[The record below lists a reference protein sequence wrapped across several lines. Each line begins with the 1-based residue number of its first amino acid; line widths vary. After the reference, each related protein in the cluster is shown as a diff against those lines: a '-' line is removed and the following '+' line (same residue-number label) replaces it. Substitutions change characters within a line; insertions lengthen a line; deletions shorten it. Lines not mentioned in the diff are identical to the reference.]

1 MLYLKMRILLCLF
14 LIVFTPWLASA
25 QQSAY
30 FIFGEKEFE
39 GVDIYDL
46 IQDNENN
53 YWFATDQGLIKHDG
67 YSFENIECD
76 EMKGGAVFGFVKS
89 ANGVIYCHNLNHQ
102 IFAIDSGKCSL
113 FFEIPD
119 KGLDISL
126 LTTPDNQLFINSS
139 FEVYLAANRQQKPR
153 QLGIN
158 KNYISPPI
166 LLQNNHPIFHYMST
180 NVVLEWDNGKFV
192 ERRLTFNQQNLS
204 WLDERFKFL
213 KFKNQTYLFSTTNNV
228 LYLLNEK
235 TFELTYQTSLA
246 SPNSHNTRIYPID
259 NTLFVCNNISG
270 VYIYSGEIKL
280 MREPVEAYS
289 NYFISDVYKDNEGN
303 VLLSTFDHGVLVIPD
318 IETKDVDP
326 QFSQMSITKLFSTDE
341 AIYLGTHDG
350 QLVKFGNE
358 RKEITQKNNK
368 KIETLFKSET
378 LPYLLSDIDGFTI
391 TNTESGISENL
402 PIGALKDVVEISP
415 NQLALAL
422 NTGIY
427 FLQFTDSI
435 EPFAIEKTAIS
446 ERAYSLCYEK
456 SNQLIYSSTSSGL
469 FTISASKKIQEI
481 TFKNKT
487 INAITL
493 CSYGDK
499 TYITTRKEGVLICQ
513 NGKVISQF
521 YPRLN
526 KTDLAIFKVIIHNNT
541 WYANTQL
548 GLVLMDEKGK
558 VVKMLN
564 SSSGLSTH
572 KIIDFAVFKNELW
585 VTNSRGV
592 QRFNLTKIN
601 QKIDA
606 PQLFISSVLVNDKKV
621 SKIQE
626 KGDFSANSRRFKF
639 VFKVNT
645 LKNRENIRYHFKL
658 EGNNEKWHI
667 NPYQNNEVVYNAL
680 GPGNY
685 RFLVKAE
692 NNGLFSEIQTYSFS
706 ISAPFY
712 QKTWFTV
719 LIGMIILGMITFL
732 YYRQLRIQRKKADQR
747 NELNASRLT
756 AIQSQMNPH
765 FIFNSLNSIQDLVLK
780 GDIDNSYTYITTF
793 SNLVRRTLNYSEKD
807 FIEFDQEI
815 KLIELYLSLE
825 KLRFKDDIDF
835 SIQTIQ
841 AEDIMIPPMLIQPFI
856 ENALVHGLLHK
867 EGEKKLTIQFKLT
880 DVLICE
886 IIDNGVGRKKA
897 MEIKNRHRANQ
908 ESFAV
913 NAIKRRFN
921 ILKDH
926 FNGELGFEMEDL
938 GTEEHVEGTK
948 VTLRIPIKKKY

>member
-1 MLYLKMRILLCLF
+1 MLYLKMRILLYL
-14 LIVFTPWLASA
+14 LLTVFTPWLMRS

-67 YSFENIECD
+67 YSFENIECE
-76 EMKGGAVFGFVKS
+76 EMNGGAVFGFVKS
-89 ANGVIYCHNLNHQ
+89 ANGIIYCHNLNHQ
-102 IFAIDSGKCSL
+102 IFVIDSGKCSL

-139 FEVYLAANRQQKPR
+139 FDVYLASNRQQKPHKF
-153 QLGIN
+153 GIN

-166 LLQNNHPIFHYMST
+166 LLENNHPIFHYMST
-180 NVVLEWDNGKFV
+180 DVVLEWDNGKFA
-192 ERRLTFNQQNLS
+192 ERRLTLNQQNVS
-204 WLDERFKFL
+204 WPDERFKFL
-213 KFKNQTYLFSTTNNV
+213 KYQNQTYLFSTTNNG

-235 TFELTYQTSLA
+235 TFELTYQTTLE
-246 SPNSHNTRIYPID
+246 SPNSNNARIYPID
-259 NTLFVCNNISG
+259 NTLFVCNNVSG
-270 VYIYSGEIKL
+270 VSIYSGEIKQ
-280 MREPVEAYS
+280 MQAPIEAYS

-303 VLLSTFDHGVLVIPD
+303 ILLSTFDHGVLVIPD
-318 IETKDVDP
+318 IEIQDVDP
-326 QFSQMSITKLFSTDE
+326 QFNQMAITKLFSTDE

-350 QLVKFGNE
+350 QLVKFRNE
-358 RKEITQKNNK
+358 RKEITEKNNK
-368 KIETLFKSET
+368 KIETLFKWET
-378 LPYLLSDIDGFTI
+378 QPYLLSDIDGFTI
-391 TNTESGISENL
+391 TNVETGISKNI
-402 PIGALKDVVEISP
+402 PIGALKDVVEISSS
-415 NQLALAL
+415 QLALAL
-422 NTGIY
+422 NSGIY
-427 FLQFTDSI
+427 FLQLTDGIDPFTL
-435 EPFAIEKTAIS
+435 EKLAIS

-469 FTISASKKIQEI
+469 FTISATKKIEEI
-481 TFKNKT
+481 KFENKS
-487 INAITL
+487 INALAL
-493 CSYGDK
+493 CNYGNK
-499 TYITTRKEGVLICQ
+499 TYITTKKEGILICQ

-526 KTDLAIFKVIIHNNT
+526 KTDLAIFKVIIHNNMC
-541 WYANTQL
+541 YANTQL
-548 GLVLMDEKGK
+548 GLVLMDEKGN

-572 KIIDFAVFKNELW
+572 KIIDFDVFKDELW

-592 QRFNLTKIN
+592 QRFSLTKIN
-601 QKIDA
+601 QKIAA
-606 PQLFISSVLVNDKKV
+606 PQLSIASVLVNDKKV
-621 SKIQE
+621 AKIQE

-667 NPYQNNEVVYNAL
+667 NPYESNEVVYNAL
-680 GPGNY
+680 GPGDY
-685 RFLVKAE
+685 RFIVKAE
-692 NNGLFSEIQTYSFS
+692 NNGLFSESKTYSFS

-712 QKTWFTV
+712 QKTWFTI
-719 LIGMIILGMITFL
+719 LIGLIILAIISFL
-732 YYRQLRIQRKKADQR
+732 YNRQLRIQRKKADQR

-835 SIQTIQ
+835 SIETIQ
-841 AEDIMIPPMLIQPFI
+841 AENIMIPPMLIQPFI

-867 EGEKKLTIQFKLT
+867 EGIKKLTIKFTLT

-897 MEIKNRHRANQ
+897 LEIKNRHRANQ

-926 FNGELGFEMEDL
+926 FKGELGFEMEDL
-938 GTEEHVEGTK
+938 GSEDKVEGTK